1 MPSGADR
8 GGYRHAGER
17 PGARN
22 FPRHRHVVCELRRE
36 GREGAPG
43 VPGVEEASVN
53 LATGRASVRYLA
65 GATGLPQMGRAVEG
79 VG

>member
-1 MPSGADR
+1 VEAIGTPESDLERVTFPVTGMSCASC
-8 GGYRHAGER
+8 AGRVEK
-17 PGARN
+17 A
-22 FPRHRHVVCELRRE
+22 LRW
-36 GREGAPG
+36 

-65 GATGLPQMGRAVEG
+65 GATGLSQMGRAVEG

>member
-1 MPSGADR
+1 MSCASC
-8 GGYRHAGER
+8 AGRVEK
-17 PGARN
+17 A
-22 FPRHRHVVCELRRE
+22 LR
-36 GREGAPG
+36 G